1 MFRKLFTMFIFSATV
16 SWAVMGQQVFGR
28 EHLLEIAQNWQG
40 TIAAPDKA
48 ELKEIKA
55 NTAATWQQV
64 KQEVVPKLAK
74 QIQIQMQQHL
84 SDNHIG
90 KAALQLA
97 NIDTQAGVILPE
109 IKQCIPTHVFAQR
122 YGLSQLYSQK
132 NQANSDV
139 FGIASL

>member
-48 ELKEIKA
+48 QLEEIQA
-55 NTAATWQQV
+55 STEATWQQV
-64 KQEVVPKLAK
+64 KQQVVPKLAE
-74 QIQIQMQQHL
+74 QIQIQMQQRL
-84 SDNHIG
+84 SENHMG

-97 NIDTQAGVILPE
+97 NIDTQAGKVLPE
-109 IKQCIPTHVFAQR
+109 FKQCIPTHVFAEH
-122 YGLSQLYSQK
+122 YGLAKFYSQK
-132 NQANSDV
+132 NQANSDA